1 MRLLRF
7 YAFGAALWAVSG
19 CGSRTGL
26 LVLDELPDEPEAG
39 LEASDATMPED
50 AGYDA
55 PPDVVPD
62 RFVDAGMD
70 AEPDVTVDAVADVV
84 VDVLPPIDVAHPP
97 PVACLE
103 AGAAST
109 LIYLVTLENDLWS
122 FYPPSLSFS
131 RIGHLN
137 CPTTNTPFS
146 MAVDQAGIAYVLYS
160 DGTNGHLFRV
170 STATARCQATSF
182 AVDQEQF
189 RTFGMGY
196 SQNPSGVDE
205 TLYIASDEQADSGL
219 PARLGLI
226 DTTAFAVHTVG
237 PFVPQ
242 LSSAELTGTGAG
254 DLFAFYALNPTPE
267 GPSGSGPPSAIGHID
282 KANGR
287 VLGSPT
293 VLPDV
298 AQGCGWAF
306 AFWGGDFYEFV
317 APPPVGG
324 TCNPPPPM
332 LAPLSVVWRYRP
344 SDGTQVKVASFGETI
359 VGAGVSTCAPQD

>member
-7 YAFGAALWAVSG
+7 YAFVAALSAVSG

-26 LVLDELPDEPEAG
+26 IVLDELPDEPPEAG
-39 LEASDATMPED
+39 LDASDATMPED
-50 AGYDA
+50 AGLDA
-55 PPDVVPD
+55 APD
-62 RFVDAGMD
+62 RSAEAGMD
-70 AEPDVTVDAVADVV
+70 AQPDVTVDAVADVA
-84 VDVLPPIDVAHPP
+84 DVLPPIDVASSR

-146 MAVDQAGIAYVLYS
+146 MAVDQSGIAYVLYS

-170 STATARCQATSF
+170 STATAQCQTTSF
-182 AVDQEQF
+182 AVDQEEFQ
-189 RTFGMGY
+189 TFGMGY
-196 SQNPSGVDE
+196 SQNPSGVGE
-205 TLYIASDEQADSGL
+205 TLYIASDEDADSGIS
-219 PARLGLI
+219 ARLGLI

-237 PFVPQ
+237 AFVPQ

-254 DLFAFYALNPTPE
+254 DLFAFYALNPTPD
-267 GPSGSGPPSAIGHID
+267 GLSGSGPPSAIGQID
-282 KANGR
+282 KANGHL
-287 VLGSPT
+287 LGQT
-293 VLPDV
+293 ILPDV

-317 APPPVGG
+317 APPPPGG

-332 LAPLSVVWRYRP
+332 VAPLSVVWRYRP
-344 SDGTQVKVASFGETI
+344 SDGTQVKIAPFGETI